1 MKIIG
6 GDYGGRNLKT
16 TVGPGYRPAMAKV
29 RKALFSMLEARGV
42 HWPECRVLDLFAG
55 SGSCGFEALSR
66 GAQEAWFIENNPKA
80 VNVIKTN
87 AATLGVEQSRWQVF
101 YEDVNKFL
109 RVAPARPFDL
119 VLIDPPYG
127 KNFVS
132 PAATALLRNRWL
144 SDDAM
149 IVAEAE
155 AAVTELPEVDSRLEL
170 LVNRT
175 YGQTRILIW
184 GRQAEK

>member
-1 MKIIG
+1 MKIISG
-6 GDYGGRNLKT
+6 EYGGRTLKT

-42 HWPECRVLDLFAG
+42 HWSECRVLDIFAG

-66 GAQEAWFIENNPKA
+66 GAAEGWFVESNPAAVKVIRSNAELLKVEAA
-80 VNVIKTN
+80 
-87 AATLGVEQSRWQVF
+87 RWQVF
-101 YEDVNKFL
+101 HEDVSKFL
-109 RVAPARPFDL
+109 RVAPARAFD
-119 VLIDPPYG
+119 VVFIDPPYG

-144 SDDAM
+144 APEAM

-155 AAVTELPEVDSRLEL
+155 AAVSELPEVDSRLEL

-184 GRQAEK
+184 GQLTEK

>member
-1 MKIIG
+1 MKIISG
-6 GDYGGRNLKT
+6 EYGGRTLKT

-42 HWPECRVLDLFAG
+42 HWSECRVLDLFAG

-66 GAQEAWFIENNPKA
+66 GAAEGWFVESNPAAVKVIRSNAELLKVEAA
-80 VNVIKTN
+80 
-87 AATLGVEQSRWQVF
+87 RWQVF
-101 YEDVNKFL
+101 HVVF
-109 RVAPARPFDL
+109 
-119 VLIDPPYG
+119 IDPPYG

-144 SDDAM
+144 APEAM

-155 AAVTELPEVDSRLEL
+155 AAVSELPEVDSRLEL

-184 GRQAEK
+184 GQLTEK